1 MAFNFECPYCGSH
14 QVVTDSMTSKRTS
27 TYQLGENELGRFGI
41 GSVAVACANIK
52 CQKVTLRVWLAPQQ
66 VSAQGHWYTLGIE
79 NAFLVTRLLPESQA
93 KPQPDFIPAPIR
105 EDYTEACRIRD
116 LSPKASATLSRR
128 CLQGMVRDFCGIS
141 KGTLFKEIEELRK
154 RVNDNNAPKGVTEE
168 SVDGIDHVRGVG
180 NIGAHMEKDIDLI
193 VPVEP
198 HEAQLLIELIE
209 TLFDEWYIAREKRRV
224 KFANLAE
231 LAEAKKELSAQNKPN
246 LLSPPAAEAKGCSD

>member
-1 MAFNFECPYCGSH
+1 MRIGGVADAFFA
-14 QVVTDSMTSKRTS
+14 
-27 TYQLGENELGRFGI
+27 L
-41 GSVAVACANIK
+41 
-52 CQKVTLRVWLAPQQ
+52 
-66 VSAQGHWYTLGIE
+66 
-79 NAFLVTRLLPESQA
+79 RLLPESLA

-128 CLQGMVRDFCGIS
+128 CLQGMIRDFCGIS
-141 KGTLFKEIEELRK
+141 KGTLFSEIEELRK
-154 RVNDNNAPKGVTEE
+154 RVSDNNAPKGVTDE

-198 HEAQLLIELIE
+198 NEAQLLIELIE

-224 KFANLAE
+224 KFAKLAE
-231 LAEAKKELSAQNKPN
+231 LAESKKELSAKNKPN
-246 LLSPPAAEAKGCSD
+246 LLLPPGAEAKGRSD